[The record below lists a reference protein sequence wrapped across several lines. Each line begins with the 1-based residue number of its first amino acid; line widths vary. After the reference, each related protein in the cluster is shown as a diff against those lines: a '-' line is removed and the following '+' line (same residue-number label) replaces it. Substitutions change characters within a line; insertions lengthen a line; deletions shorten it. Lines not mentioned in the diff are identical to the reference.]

1 MERSEVLERVK
12 KSVAGH
18 LKADLNDIRE
28 ESEFVKDLGADS
40 IKSIELVALFE
51 REFDI
56 ELDEEEAFKV
66 QSVAAAADFIM
77 QHLS

>member
-1 MERSEVLERVK
+1 MERGEVLERVK
-12 KSVAGH
+12 KVVAGH

-40 IKSIELVALFE
+40 TKSIELVALFE

-56 ELDEEEAFKV
+56 ELDEEEAFKA